1 MSFLSE
7 AQIPHRRNR
16 NIPKSPPAAAATEST
31 IQDQDRIT
39 HRQLLLEGEEAASS
53 SSTNKGEKRGIDPYV
68 VRRGSLLSAETL
80 LGGCCSAVVEAIRG
94 SALPDLVPWTIIFSL
109 IFGGCC
115 SNVGFIC
122 SFLQKDDLAG
132 ARIEII
138 NGRVLTFFI
147 YLLGS
152 RQVFTLEK
160 IVK

>member
-16 NIPKSPPAAAATEST
+16 NIPKSPPAAAVTEST

-39 HRQLLLEGEEAASS
+39 DRQLLLEGEEAASSS

-94 SALPDLVPWTIIFSL
+94 SALPALVPWTIIFSL

-122 SFLQKDDLAG
+122 SFLHKDNLPG

-138 NGRVLTFFI
+138 NGRELTFFFYI
-147 YLLGS
+147 YWAPDRS
-152 RQVFTLEK
+152 SHWRK
-160 IVK
+160 S